1 MPARPIDSQIT
12 FVTVSDL
19 GASGEFYGGILG
31 LDLVLDQGTC
41 RIYRTTATSYLGI
54 CTHRE
59 DVSPQGVILTLVS
72 DDVDRWHREL
82 LDAGVTFESA
92 PQLNDRYNIYH
103 VFLRDPDGHLVEIQR
118 FEDSNWAGRRST
130 DDLLSEARSRIPR
143 WSPAEARDAQ
153 GNGAIVIDARDSGDI
168 EREGSIPGSVVIPL
182 SELEWR
188 VDPSSPFRQDEM
200 VDSAGPLIVVCN
212 DGLSSSLAAARLREL
227 GRFDAGD
234 LIGGFRG
241 WKLDGLP
248 VE

>member
-19 GASGEFYGGILG
+19 DASGQFYGGVLG
-31 LDLVLDQGTC
+31 LDLVVDQGTC

-72 DDVDRWHREL
+72 DDVDRWYREL
-82 LDAGVTFESA
+82 LEAGVTFESA

-118 FEDSNWAGRRST
+118 FEDRNWAGRRST
-130 DDLLSEARSRIPR
+130 DDLLSEARSRISR
-143 WSPAEARDAQ
+143 WSPGKAREAQ
-153 GNGAIVIDARDSGDI
+153 EKGAIVIDARDSGDI

-182 SELEWR
+182 SALEWR
-188 VDPSSPFRQDEM
+188 VDPTSPFRQDEI
-200 VDSAGPLIVVCN
+200 VDAAGPLIVVCN
-212 DGLSSSLAAARLREL
+212 DGYSSSLAAARLREL

-234 LIGGFRG
+234 LIGGFRA

-248 VE
+248 VD

>member
-19 GASGEFYGGILG
+19 DASGQFYGGVLG
-31 LDLVLDQGTC
+31 LDLVVDQGTC

-59 DVSPQGVILTLVS
+59 DVSPQGIILTLVS
-72 DDVDRWHREL
+72 DDVDRWYREL
-82 LDAGVTFESA
+82 QEAGVTFESA

-118 FEDSNWAGRRST
+118 FEDRNWAGRRST
-130 DDLLSEARSRIPR
+130 DDLLSEARSRISR
-143 WSPAEARDAQ
+143 WSPGKAREAQ
-153 GNGAIVIDARDSGDI
+153 EKGAIVIDARDSGDI

-182 SELEWR
+182 SALEWR
-188 VDPSSPFRQDEM
+188 VDPTSPFRQDEI
-200 VDSAGPLIVVCN
+200 VDAAGPLIVVCN
-212 DGLSSSLAAARLREL
+212 DGYSSSLAAARLREL

-234 LIGGFRG
+234 LIGGFRA

-248 VE
+248 VD

>member
-19 GASGEFYGGILG
+19 DASGEFYGGVLG

-41 RIYRTTATSYLGI
+41 RVYRTTATSYLGI

-59 DVSPQGVILTLVS
+59 DVSPQGIILTLVS
-72 DDVDRWHREL
+72 DDVDRWYREL
-82 LDAGVTFESA
+82 QEAGVAFESA
-92 PQLNDRYNIYH
+92 PQHKYRYNIYH

-118 FEDSNWAGRRST
+118 FEDCNWAGRRST
-130 DDLLSEARSRIPR
+130 DDLLSEARSRISR
-143 WSPAEARDAQ
+143 WSPAKAREAQ
-153 GNGAIVIDARDSGDI
+153 EKGAIVIDARDSADI

-182 SELEWR
+182 SALEWR
-188 VDPSSPFRQDEM
+188 VDPTSPFRQDEI
-200 VDSAGPLIVVCN
+200 VDAAGPLIVVCN
-212 DGLSSSLAAARLREL
+212 DGYSSSLAAARLREL

-234 LIGGFRG
+234 LIGGFRA

-248 VE
+248 VD